1 MLTRN
6 DGRAPEV
13 GRPVTIET
21 DFVRTADG
29 SCLICTGNT
38 KVICTASVEENVPP
52 FLRGKGQG
60 WVTAEY
66 AMLPASTGHRKQRD
80 GVKRDGR
87 GVEISRLIGRSL
99 RQAVDLTALGERTI
113 TLDCDVLQADG
124 GTRTAAITGA
134 MVALVCAVSKLLD
147 EGKLLRSPIT
157 HQIAAIS
164 VGVVDDTP
172 CVDLCYEEDSRAQVD
187 MNIVMNEKGEFVEL
201 QGTGEGRSF
210 TQAELNALLDMG
222 AKGIRALMEKQ
233 KDSLAESKRHL
244 SAKPTLVVASSNQH
258 KIRELQH
265 ISAITTPL
273 CRWWRQVS
281 MRRLRKRRRRSRA
294 MRPLR
299 RRRSARRRDCRRLR
313 MTAVCPSRCWT
324 ATPACT
330 VRATP

>member
-147 EGKLLRSPIT
+147 E
-157 HQIAAIS
+157 
-164 VGVVDDTP
+164 
-172 CVDLCYEEDSRAQVD
+172 
-187 MNIVMNEKGEFVEL
+187 
-201 QGTGEGRSF
+201 
-210 TQAELNALLDMG
+210 
-222 AKGIRALMEKQ
+222 
-233 KDSLAESKRHL
+233 
-244 SAKPTLVVASSNQH
+244 ASSC
-258 KIRELQH
+258 
-265 ISAITTPL
+265 A
-273 CRWWRQVS
+273 
-281 MRRLRKRRRRSRA
+281 RRLRIKSRQFPSAWWMIRPASICA
-294 MRPLR
+294 MRKTA
-299 RRRSARRRDCRRLR
+299 ARR
-313 MTAVCPSRCWT
+313 WI
-324 ATPACT
+324 
-330 VRATP
+330 

>member
-6 DGRAPEV
+6 DGRAPEM

-124 GTRTAAITGA
+124 GTRCASITGA
-134 MVALVCAVSKLLD
+134 YVALSDAVRWMLDQGLITENPLKEAVCAVSVGMTEAGPVLD
-147 EGKLLRSPIT
+147 LDY
-157 HQIAAIS
+157 
-164 VGVVDDTP
+164 V
-172 CVDLCYEEDSRAQVD
+172 EDSSSDTD
-187 MNIVMNEKGEFVEL
+187 MNVVMTESGRFIEL
-201 QGTGEGRSF
+201 QGTAEGEPF
-210 TQAELNALLDMG
+210 ADADLAAMLALARKGCREILD
-222 AKGIRALMEKQ
+222 AQKKAL
-233 KDSLAESKRHL
+233 A
-244 SAKPTLVVASSNQH
+244 A
-258 KIRELQH
+258 
-265 ISAITTPL
+265 
-273 CRWWRQVS
+273 
-281 MRRLRKRRRRSRA
+281 
-294 MRPLR
+294 
-299 RRRSARRRDCRRLR
+299 
-313 MTAVCPSRCWT
+313 
-324 ATPACT
+324 
-330 VRATP
+330 

>member
-66 AMLPASTGHRKQRD
+66 AMLPASTGRRKQRD

-124 GTRTAAITGA
+124 GTRTASITGA
-134 MVALVCAVSKLLD
+134 YVALVDAMRWAEKHKHIRSADRVIKDSVSAV
-147 EGKLLRSPIT
+147 
-157 HQIAAIS
+157 S
-164 VGVVDDTP
+164 VGVIDGKP
-172 CVDLCYEEDSRAQVD
+172 MLDLPYIEDSKAMTD
-187 MNIVMNEKGEFVEL
+187 MNVAMTGSGEFIEI
-201 QGTGEGRSF
+201 QGTAEHRPF
-210 TQAELNALLDMG
+210 NRAELNTLLD
-222 AKGIRALMEKQ
+222 
-233 KDSLAESKRHL
+233 LAEKGN
-244 SAKPTLVVASSNQH
+244 K
-258 KIRELQH
+258 ELQ
-265 ISAITTPL
+265 AAQQAAL
-273 CRWWRQVS
+273 AQ
-281 MRRLRKRRRRSRA
+281 
-294 MRPLR
+294 
-299 RRRSARRRDCRRLR
+299 D
-313 MTAVCPSRCWT
+313 
-324 ATPACT
+324 
-330 VRATP
+330 